1 MSFLSILGLRNWF
14 KKTKQPKL
22 TKSMANKSLSLE
34 CMEERIVPAVT
45 ISANSTL
52 AHNGGQVLHIVG
64 TPLVDIVTLSL
75 TPDGKTLT
83 VKDAVSTG
91 TGTPFGGTND
101 GTTYTLNF
109 TTAIADTF
117 AGICVELLGSSDLLN
132 ISGGLDLRNITTSK
146 LATNTMQLEFYGFS
160 RNVDEA
166 NNTLAFLGNSGVDL
180 TTASKNDDIVYK
192 NWQTID
198 NQDTTSKNAI
208 SIASVIGTSPFNY
221 FNVAAYDTVNHATRI
236 INITSTGGS
245 GPITFQVDT
254 PTSLTAPAFL
264 NFDTQ
269 LDLTTDLRIGYR
281 QSTEVVN
288 ITSNAIL
295 YDPIA
300 VNDPQISFSS
310 PNAATAGNLY
320 IQTQGSVNLNGIDLK
335 NSNLIVSD
343 TGDFTATGDVRAN
356 NIDFA
361 SGSNQNFQAS
371 FDQNVTV
378 EDNFIIYS
386 FGSGSSGSSI
396 SIGNNANT
404 NTNSS
409 TLPFVSNSYS
419 FNVGGKFIVDP
430 SLTLNLTNNNP
441 FVPAINVS
449 PTNGIYNLNVF
460 SDISTVSTSA
470 TIKNTGTLAIGAP
483 GRTPALL
490 PPGEDGATFT
500 ILNGA
505 LDASKTIRPDNK
517 QYSATTLFGSITA
530 ATTIT
535 MYGNLNIAA
544 ATIAPFD
551 REFSITTQK
560 GNLELAN
567 LGTKT
572 YFDILFGSSVNGTSG
587 SNLTLS
593 AGTPVNG
600 NIPDANTLGLLNNIY
615 IGGVN
620 GPNRTLTIAQSA
632 GFESNGS
639 IRLANLNL
647 NDAGLS
653 SNRGA
658 GYYRF
663 KQNIGTSVFGG
674 GVTLSADT
682 GLYNIDFQGTDN
694 YFAGATII
702 SNYGKVL
709 LGVNQ
714 ASQFN
719 FAGGVTFSATQV
731 NNVIYAPTVSG
742 TGTLSGNVTLD
753 GATLAPGSF
762 YNSAG
767 LLVNI
772 GILTFKGNL
781 IFKDKFPTAS
791 SDDNKA
797 IYYVELLGNIPGL
810 NQDQIVTENF
820 FFLQDTPI
828 LYPVLRNQT
837 LVPGTQF
844 TIVRQKGATPVYGQF
859 SGLTDQSSNTYSDL
873 NEGDTFFAAGA
884 EYVISYRGGD
894 GNDVVITFV
903 GSATGAN
910 QTYVFVDQNNVLNVI
925 GGDGLSDVTI
935 KMEQDTNDPLI
946 TNLVISD
953 TLYGLDG
960 FAYGSKASG
969 NVLTIPISEASTVG
983 KGSFLG
989 LKIEQNGGSDNLNL
1003 SNVSFQTIDLLD
1015 PSRLFGTFLPLF
1027 QNDNL
1032 YTNTLLNPNIDNV
1045 YFSFNGGPTAYPSKD
1060 VDNLNILGLNQ
1071 NVQTGL
1077 TNSSTVTIQGYDIVD
1092 SYDLT
1097 TFVESSGT
1105 LLSASQGSES
1115 FKLIGNIYI
1124 DLGTLTFGTINQSN
1138 TQSLNGNANGTV
1150 NQKVPLTGGTIT
1162 FGGDVFLSNGV
1173 ILNLGDG
1180 IAATNLVI
1188 QSIKGTDGGLPSYI
1202 NFNVKSTNQVYN
1214 GINEDP
1220 RNAQTYLQSTIN
1232 GGKIIVLG
1240 SLETDLGGINSAGKN
1255 FPGIIIENSADVFF
1269 NGNVSASG
1277 ISIFNSDGN
1286 VSFLSV
1292 VGSETVTSQQ
1302 PDILIT
1308 EVTLGHSVIFND
1320 NLFANKVL
1328 SVGNASQSTYG
1339 LSFLGSITTVN
1350 NNTDLYNTGG
1360 IVLGDSNDILNFFNG
1375 IQIQTQAPIATI
1387 YGQIFSK
1394 GAAINLNP
1402 LSIRLTG
1409 DSSITSNK
1417 DVVNQPASI
1426 SLSQLLTSG
1435 FTLTLSSGNVVSSTI
1450 NINQIR
1456 ETGGKLIVNSSGG
1469 VTINQV
1475 GFNGDPTGNPVL
1487 ASEIFGSVMIND
1499 TIGDVIFAGP
1509 VLVNEIITTRQNYNV
1524 IFDGLPSNSSYTSS
1538 VNSVPV
1544 NRWFYFVTGSNPTQ
1558 FLNKGN
1564 VTFGTHGSDS
1574 QSDMDFFIFNG
1585 GVSTTEI
1592 TGVTNLASRFYS
1604 ANTDIILGN
1613 SVISN
1618 DSFINTYFSSQ
1629 MFNDVNGP
1637 TFLNP
1642 VVDTT
1647 GSFRANEQ
1655 INAQVLNLFG
1665 YKSLQLNRLGFL
1677 QIPFEGYPQPLG
1689 DLPAVTGNISFK
1701 SVSNSESYLH
1711 INAGGLGIF
1720 GTTIGGNVSI
1730 DNYAGGIT
1738 DDKLGF
1744 YRGNDFTFVNNLT
1757 ANNLF
1762 FGVSANGDG
1771 PSTLV
1776 SYGVELFGGITIQND
1791 FKVSNT
1797 FTVTPDVNNLL
1808 LLGSS
1813 NIISADSNIANSGII
1828 QIGNSST
1835 DNFSSTVNINVRG
1848 PAVRKLG
1855 GNFSA
1860 NNSKF
1865 LDFGPGPISLVA
1877 DTTITTSG
1885 TGFTTLGQINNNQ
1898 FNLTVNGV
1906 AELQKFAN
1914 DFALAPYPTLTNPAS
1929 YIPVNNIVGSGTG
1942 SGNVTF
1948 NGIVKV
1954 QGDKISQLGTN
1965 TVINSGFDDT
1975 NGNGS
1980 ASVGYI
1986 LAPKLVVSGGGGRGA
2001 SAVASLG
2008 LPIQGF
2014 NGIVDSVNN
2023 SVRFI
2028 TPFGTGFI
2036 TGDRVTI
2043 QPSTISIDAS
2053 GNVVVTPTTISN
2065 PARARITADTTG
2077 AITELTLTNTSAVFN
2092 GYSFAGS
2099 GYTDL
2104 NNLVIVQS
2112 STLFAAIPTSVVGG
2126 IVAVTLSSAGSGYS
2140 SIPTITALSVTS
2152 GRTPSS
2158 AINGSVVPDP
2168 VVLASVIVSSI
2179 PTGNVVNIPTTT
2191 TLRKQGTGSVILNSD
2206 SSANNAG
2213 LATTIENG
2221 NFFFENGKINSAT
2234 VTNVSGNGL
2243 LGGTKGT
2250 LGAVNVLPR
2259 GQLSPGNLTNPI
2271 GVLNLQGNLTET
2283 TLSVQSTYKVD
2294 IRSVAF
2300 NLFDQVN
2307 VTGTVSLAKN
2317 NVNGILDV
2325 AFTPD
2330 ASVTIGN
2337 AFGIISND
2345 GTDLVTGNFVTVGGR
2360 ALTQNSTFT
2369 VNMPDG
2375 VNVATFQISY
2385 TGNIAAN
2392 GTASLT
2398 GGNDVVI
2405 QITGIQTISST
2416 LAAKSQ
2422 NPNKFFAV
2430 STDSGGGPIVRISF
2444 ADGSG
2449 FSFFAYD
2456 TSFTGGVRTA
2466 IGDVNGDGNP
2476 DLITAAGPGGG
2487 PHVVIWTITAG
2498 VPYATVQSGF
2508 FAFEPGFTGGITLAT
2523 GNINGDVSASGNAL
2537 DDIIVGAGAGGGP
2550 RVIAFAGNA
2559 NFAAI
2564 NNQSQLVDF
2573 FAYAPEFNL
2582 GVNVA
2587 AGDRTGDGKDEI
2599 ITGAAQGGGP
2609 HVQVWQIS
2617 NGTANSI
2624 QSFFAFDPS
2633 FLCGVFV
2640 GSGDLDGDSLADIY
2654 TGTGSGPIGSVG
2666 IYFGN
2671 GAVSR
2676 LEPFGSGFT
2685 GGVRVGAALGAFN
2698 SVTNTY
2704 PPYLLTA
2711 AGPGGGPQVS
2721 LFNSNLNIVDAF
2733 FAFQENF
2740 TGGVLA
2746 STTVN
2751 N

>member
-1 MSFLSILGLRNWF
+1 MSFFSKLRLRNWF

-22 TKSMANKSLSLE
+22 TKSIANKSLSLE

-45 ISANSTL
+45 ISANNTI
-52 AHNGGQVLHIVG
+52 AHNGGSVLHIVG

-83 VKDAVSTG
+83 VTDTTKGTG
-91 TGTPFGGTND
+91 AGTPFGGTND
-101 GTTYTLNF
+101 GTIYTLNF

-117 AGICVELLGSSDLLN
+117 AGICVELLGSSDILN

-146 LATNTMQLEFYGFS
+146 LATNTMQLEFYGFD
-160 RNVDEA
+160 RNTDEA
-166 NNTLAFLGNSGVDL
+166 NNTLAFLGNGAVDL
-180 TTASKNDDIVYK
+180 TIASKNDDIVYK

-198 NQDTTSKNAI
+198 NQDTNSKNAI
-208 SIASVIGTSPFNY
+208 SIASVIGTSKFNF
-221 FNVAAYDTVNHATRI
+221 FNIADYDTTNHATRT
-236 INITSTGGS
+236 INITSTGGI

-264 NFDTQ
+264 NFDTT
-269 LDLTTDLRIGYR
+269 LNLTTDLRIGHR
-281 QSTEVVN
+281 QSTELVN
-288 ITSNAIL
+288 ITSSATL
-295 YDPIA
+295 YDPTPA
-300 VNDPQISFSS
+300 ANDPQISFSS
-310 PNAATAGNLY
+310 GGGDLF
-320 IQTQGSVNLNGIDLK
+320 IQTQGSVNLHGIQLN
-335 NSNLIVSD
+335 NSNLIVSN
-343 TGDFTATGDVRAN
+343 TGDFTATGDVQAN

-371 FDQNVTV
+371 FDQNVNVINDFT
-378 EDNFIIYS
+378 IYS

-396 SIGNNANT
+396 SIGNNAST
-404 NTNSS
+404 NTKST
-409 TLPFVSNSYS
+409 TLPRVSDSYS
-419 FNVGGKFIVDP
+419 FNVRGKFIVDP
-430 SLTLNLTNNNP
+430 SLTLNSANPNVTNPNP
-441 FVPAINVS
+441 FTPQINVT
-449 PTNGIYNLNVF
+449 PTNGIYNLNVY
-460 SDISTVSTSA
+460 SDITTITTSA

-490 PPGEDGATFT
+490 PNVNGGATFT

-505 LDASKTIRPDNK
+505 LDVSKNVRPDNK
-517 QYSATTLFGSITA
+517 QYSASTLFGSITA

-535 MYGNLNIAA
+535 IYGNLNIAA
-544 ATIAPFD
+544 ATVLPFN
-551 REFSITTQK
+551 RNFSITTQN
-560 GNLELAN
+560 GNFELAN
-567 LGTKT
+567 LGTDT
-572 YFDILFGSSVNGTSG
+572 YFDILFGSSINGTSG

-593 AGTPVNG
+593 AGTPLNG

-639 IRLANLNL
+639 VRLANLNL
-647 NDAGLS
+647 NNAGFS

-658 GYYRF
+658 GYYTF
-663 KQNIGTSVFGG
+663 KQNIGTSVSGG
-674 GVTLSADT
+674 GVALSANK
-682 GLYNIDFQGTDN
+682 GFYNIDFQGTDN
-694 YFAGATII
+694 YFANVDNTETTI

-709 LGVNQ
+709 LGINQ

-719 FAGGVTFSATQV
+719 FEDGVTFSATLD
-731 NNVIYAPTVSG
+731 NNVINAPTVSG
-742 TGTLSGNVTLD
+742 TGTLSGTVILD
-753 GATLAPGSF
+753 GATLAPGQF
-762 YNSAG
+762 FNSAG

-772 GILTFKGNL
+772 GILTFKGDL
-781 IFKDKFPTAS
+781 RFQEKFPTAS
-791 SDDNKA
+791 SDDSKA

-810 NQDQIVTENF
+810 NQDQIVTEKF
-820 FFLQDTPI
+820 FVLVDAPI

-837 LVPGTQF
+837 IVPGTQF
-844 TIVRQKGATPVYGQF
+844 TIVRQRGATPVYGQF
-859 SGLTDQSSNTYSDL
+859 SGLTDQSSNTYSVL
-873 NEGDTFFAAGA
+873 NEGSTFFAAGA

-903 GSATGAN
+903 GFATGGD
-910 QTYVFVDQNNVLNVI
+910 QTYVFVDQNNALNVI
-925 GGDGLSDVTI
+925 GGNGLSDVTI
-935 KMEQDTNDPLI
+935 KMEADTIDPLI
-946 TNLVISD
+946 TNLIISD
-953 TLYGLDG
+953 TSYGLSG
-960 FAYGSKASG
+960 FAYGFKASG
-969 NVLTIPISEASTVG
+969 NVLTIPISEASAVG

-989 LKIEQNGGSDNLNL
+989 LKVEQNGGSDRLNL
-1003 SNVSFQTIDLLD
+1003 SDVSFQTIILNDGAA
-1015 PSRLFGTFLPLF
+1015 SVFGAPLSSNSA
-1027 QNDNL
+1027 NDNL
-1032 YTNTLLNPNIDNV
+1032 YTNTLLNPNINNV
-1045 YFSFNGGPTAYPSKD
+1045 YFSFNGGPSAFPSKD
-1060 VDNLNILGLNQ
+1060 VDILDILGKNQ

-1077 TNSSTVTIQGYDIVD
+1077 TNSSTVTIQGYDILD
-1092 SYDLT
+1092 SIDYD
-1097 TFVESSGT
+1097 TFSTPEPSTGT
-1105 LLSASQGSES
+1105 LLSASQGSDS
-1115 FKLIGNIYI
+1115 FKIFGNVYI
-1124 DLGTLTFGTINQSN
+1124 DFGTLTFGTINQSN

-1150 NQKVPLTGGTIT
+1150 NQLVPLTGGTIT
-1162 FGGDVFLSNGV
+1162 FGGDVFLSNDV
-1173 ILNLGDG
+1173 TLNLGDG

-1188 QSIKGTDGGLPSYI
+1188 QSIKGTDGGSPSII
-1202 NFNVKSTNQVYN
+1202 NFDVKSTNQVYN
-1214 GINEDP
+1214 GINQDLS
-1220 RNAQTYLQSTIN
+1220 NKQTFLQSTIN
-1232 GGKIIVLG
+1232 GGRIIVLG
-1240 SLETDLGGINSAGKN
+1240 SLETDLSNIN
-1255 FPGIIIENSADVFF
+1255 IENSSDVFF
-1269 NGNVSASG
+1269 NGNVSASK
-1277 ISIFNSDGN
+1277 INIINSDGN
-1286 VSFLSV
+1286 VNFLSV
-1292 VGSETVTSQQ
+1292 VGSETITSEQ

-1320 NLFANKVL
+1320 NLFVN
-1328 SVGNASQSTYG
+1328 SVSSIGNASQSTYG

-1350 NNTDLYNTGG
+1350 NNTDLSNTGG

-1375 IQIQTQAPIATI
+1375 IQIQTQAPIVTI
-1387 YGQIFSK
+1387 FGQIFSK
-1394 GAAINLNP
+1394 GAAISLQS

-1426 SLSQLLTSG
+1426 SLSQVLTSG

-1456 ETGGKLIVNSSGG
+1456 ENGGKLIINSSGG

-1475 GFNGDPTGNPVL
+1475 GFIGNPTGNPVL
-1487 ASEIFGSVMIND
+1487 PSEIFGSVNIID
-1499 TIGDVIFAGP
+1499 TVGDVIFAGP

-1524 IFDGLPSNSSYTSS
+1524 IFDGLSSNSSYTST

-1544 NRWFYFVTGSNPTQ
+1544 NRWFYFVTGPNPTQ

-1574 QSDMDFFIFNG
+1574 QSDMDFFIFGG
-1585 GVSTTEI
+1585 GVSTIDI

-1629 MFNDVNGP
+1629 MFNDVYGP

-1642 VVDTT
+1642 VVDAA

-1665 YKSLQLNRLGFL
+1665 YKSLQLNNTGFL

-1701 SVSNSESYLH
+1701 TVSNSESYLH

-1720 GTTIGGNVSI
+1720 GATIGGDVSI
-1730 DNYAGGIT
+1730 DNYSGGIT
-1738 DDKLGF
+1738 DDKLGL
-1744 YRGNDFTFVNNLT
+1744 YRGNNYTFINKLN
-1757 ANNLF
+1757 ANNLY

-1771 PSTLV
+1771 SSTLV

-1813 NIISADSNIANSGII
+1813 NFISADSNIANSGII
-1828 QIGNSST
+1828 QLGNSPT
-1835 DNFSSTVNINVRG
+1835 DKFSSTVNINVRG
-1848 PAVRKLG
+1848 PAVRQLG
-1855 GNFSA
+1855 GIFSA
-1860 NNSKF
+1860 VNSKF

-1885 TGFTTLGQINNNQ
+1885 TGFTTLGQVNNNQ
-1898 FNLTVNGV
+1898 FSLTVNGV

-1914 DFALAPYPTLTNPAS
+1914 DFGLAPYPSLTNPAS

-1942 SGNVTF
+1942 PGNVTF

-1980 ASVGYI
+1980 ASIGYV
-1986 LAPKLVVSGGGGRGA
+1986 LAPKLVISGGGGRGA

-2014 NGIVDSVNN
+2014 NGIVNSVNN
-2023 SVRFI
+2023 SVQFI

-2043 QPSTISIDAS
+2043 QPST
-2053 GNVVVTPTTISN
+2053 TTISN
-2065 PARARITADTTG
+2065 PATAVITADTNG
-2077 AITELTLTNTSAVFN
+2077 AITGLTLTNTSAVFN
-2092 GYSFAGS
+2092 GYKFAGS

-2104 NNLVIVQS
+2104 TNLVIVQS
-2112 STLFAAIPTSVVGG
+2112 PLLFAAIPTNVVGG
-2126 IVAVTLSSAGSGYS
+2126 IVAVTLSSGGSGYS
-2140 SIPTITALSVTS
+2140 SIPTISALSVIA
-2152 GRTPSS
+2152 GRTPTS
-2158 AINGSVVPDP
+2158 AINGSVVPNP
-2168 VVLASVIVSSI
+2168 VILASVIVSSI
-2179 PTGNVVNIPTTT
+2179 PTGNVVNIPATT
-2191 TLRKQGTGSVILNSD
+2191 TLRKQGTGSVFLNFD
-2206 SSANNAG
+2206 SSSTTVG
-2213 LATTIENG
+2213 LNTTIENG
-2221 NFFFENGKINSAT
+2221 NFFFENGKINAAT

-2259 GQLSPGNLTNPI
+2259 GQLSPGNLTNSI
-2271 GVLNLQGNLTET
+2271 GVLNLQGN
-2283 TLSVQSTYKVD
+2283 LSVQSTYKVD

-2307 VTGTVSLAKN
+2307 VTGAVSLAKN

-2330 ASVTIGN
+2330 ADVIAGN
-2337 AFGIISND
+2337 TFGIISND
-2345 GTDLVTGNFVTVGGR
+2345 GTDAVTGTTTSTGTTYFKTPAGVVLNQGG
-2360 ALTQNSTFT
+2360 TFT
-2369 VNMPDG
+2369 VNMPNGTD
-2375 VNVATFQISY
+2375 VATFQISY

-2398 GGNDVVI
+2398 GGNDVVV
-2405 QITGIQTISST
+2405 QITGIQSISSAA
-2416 LAAKSQ
+2416 AAKSQ
-2422 NPNKFFAV
+2422 NPNKLFAV
-2430 STDSGGGPIVRISF
+2430 STDSGGGPIVKISF

-2466 IGDVNGDGNP
+2466 IGDVNGDGTP

-2487 PHVVIWTITAG
+2487 PHVVIWTITPG

-2523 GNINGDVSASGNAL
+2523 GNINGDLSSSGKSL

-2550 RVIAFAGNA
+2550 RVKAFAGNA
-2559 NFAAI
+2559 SFAAI

-2587 AGDRTGDGKDEI
+2587 AGDRTSDGNDEI

-2617 NGTANSI
+2617 NGSANSI
-2624 QSFFAFDPS
+2624 QSFFAFDPT

-2685 GGVRVGAALGAFN
+2685 GGVRVGAALGGTN
-2698 SVTNTY
+2698 SPPNI
-2704 PPYLLTA
+2704 PYLLTA

-2721 LFNSNLNIVDAF
+2721 LFDSNLNIVDAF

-2751 N
+2751 T

>member
-1 MSFLSILGLRNWF
+1 MSFLRNLGLSNWF

-22 TKSMANKSLSLE
+22 TKSLANKSLSLE

-45 ISANSTL
+45 IFADPAI
-52 AHNGGQVLHIVG
+52 AHNGGFVLHIIGSAAPDV
-64 TPLVDIVTLSL
+64 VTLSL
-75 TPDGKTLT
+75 SADGKTLT
-83 VKDAVSTG
+83 VTDPSPFDPLTG
-91 TGTPFGGTND
+91 LGGTGNGTPFGGTND
-101 GTTYTLNF
+101 GATYTLTF

-117 AGICVELLGSSDLLN
+117 AGICVELKASSDILN
-132 ISGGLDLRNITTSK
+132 IGGSLDLRNITTGAT
-146 LATNTMQLEFYGFS
+146 ATNTMQLEFYGFD
-160 RNVDEA
+160 RNTDEGL
-166 NNTLAFLGNSGVDL
+166 NTLAFLGNGAADL
-180 TTASKNDDIVYK
+180 TIASKNDDIVYK

-198 NQDTTSKNAI
+198 NQDPASKNAI
-208 SIASVIGTSPFNY
+208 SIASVIGTSKFNF
-221 FNVAAYDTVNHATRI
+221 FNIADYDTTNHATRT
-236 INITSTGGS
+236 INITSTGGI

-254 PTSLTAPAFL
+254 PNSLTAPAFL
-264 NFDTQ
+264 NFDTR
-269 LDLTTDLRIGYR
+269 LNLTTDLRIGHR

-288 ITSNAIL
+288 ITSAASL
-295 YDPIA
+295 YDPNFNP
-300 VNDPQISFSS
+300 NDAPQISFSS
-310 PNAATAGNLY
+310 GGGDLY
-320 IQTQGSVNLNGIDLK
+320 IQTQGSVNLHGIQLN
-335 NSNLIVSD
+335 NSDLIVSN
-343 TGDFTATGDVRAN
+343 TGNFTATGNVRAN

-371 FDQNVTV
+371 FDQNVNVINDFT
-378 EDNFIIYS
+378 IYS
-386 FGSGSSGSSI
+386 FGSGASGSSI

-404 NTNSS
+404 NTPSE
-409 TLPFVSNSYS
+409 TFPLVSNSYS

-430 SLTLNLTNNNP
+430 SLSLNITDPNNP
-441 FVPAINVS
+441 FTPLINVT
-449 PTNGIYNLNVF
+449 PTNGIYDLNVY
-460 SDISTVSTSA
+460 SDISKITTSA
-470 TIKNTGTLAIGAP
+470 TIKNTGTLAIGTP

-490 PPGEDGATFT
+490 PNVNGGATFT

-505 LDASKTIRPDNK
+505 LDVSKNVRPDNK
-517 QYSATTLFGSITA
+517 QYSASTLFGSITA

-535 MYGNLNIAA
+535 IYGNLNIAA
-544 ATIAPFD
+544 ATVLPFD
-551 REFSITTQK
+551 RDFFITTQN
-560 GNLELAN
+560 GNFELAN

-572 YFDILFGSSVNGTSG
+572 YFDILFGSSINGTSG
-587 SNLTLS
+587 SDLTLS
-593 AGTPVNG
+593 AGTSVNN

-639 IRLANLNL
+639 VRLSNLNL
-647 NDAGLS
+647 NNAGLS

-658 GYYRF
+658 GYYTF
-663 KQNIGTSVFGG
+663 KQNIGTSVLGG

-682 GLYNIDFQGTDN
+682 GFYNIDFQGTDN
-694 YFAGATII
+694 YFAGATTI
-702 SNYGKVL
+702 SNFGKVL
-709 LGVNQ
+709 LGINQ

-719 FAGGVTFSATQV
+719 FQGGVTFSATQV
-731 NNVIYAPTVSG
+731 NNVINAPTVSG

-772 GILTFKGNL
+772 GILTFKDNL
-781 IFKDKFPTAS
+781 FFQEKFPTS
-791 SDDNKA
+791 STDDSKA

-810 NQDQIVTENF
+810 NQDQIVTEKF
-820 FFLQDTPI
+820 FVLGNAPI

-837 LVPGTQF
+837 IVPGTQF
-844 TIVRQKGATPVYGQF
+844 TIVKQKSSTPVYGQF
-859 SGLTDQSSNTYSDL
+859 SGLTNQSLGTYSVL
-873 NEGDTFFAAGA
+873 SEGNTFFASGA
-884 EYVISYRGGD
+884 EFLISYRGGD

-903 GSATGAN
+903 GFATGGN
-910 QTYVFVDQNNVLNVI
+910 QTYVFVDQNNILNVI
-925 GGDGLSDVTI
+925 GGNGLSNVTI
-935 KMEQDTNDPLI
+935 EMEPDANDPLI

-953 TLYGLDG
+953 TSYGLDG

-969 NVLTIPISEASTVG
+969 NVLTIPISEASAIG

-989 LKIEQNGGSDNLNL
+989 LKVEQNGGSDRLNF
-1003 SNVSFQTIDLLD
+1003 SDVSFQTIILND
-1015 PSRLFGTFLPLF
+1015 PSVPFGAPLPSNISNQNLF
-1027 QNDNL
+1027 
-1032 YTNTLLNPNIDNV
+1032 TNTLINPNINNV

-1060 VDNLNILGLNQ
+1060 VDILNILGLNQ

-1077 TNSSTVTIQGYDIVD
+1077 SNSSTVTIQGYDIID
-1092 SYDLT
+1092 SIDFNFT
-1097 TFVESSGT
+1097 IPTPSTGS
-1105 LLSASQGSES
+1105 LLSASQGSDS
-1115 FKLIGNIYI
+1115 FKIIGNVYI
-1124 DLGTLTFGTINQSN
+1124 DFGELTFGTINQSN
-1138 TQSLNGNANGTV
+1138 SQSLNGNANGTV
-1150 NQKVPLTGGTIT
+1150 NQLVPLTGGTIT
-1162 FGGDVFLSNGV
+1162 FGGDVFLSNSV
-1173 ILNLGDG
+1173 TLNLGDG

-1188 QSIKGTDGGLPSYI
+1188 QSIKGTDGGLPSII

-1214 GINEDP
+1214 GINQDP
-1220 RNAQTYLQSTIN
+1220 RNAQTFLQSTIN
-1232 GGKIIVLG
+1232 GGRIIVLG
-1240 SLETDLGGINSAGKN
+1240 SLETDLSSININS
-1255 FPGIIIENSADVFF
+1255 SSDVFF
-1269 NGNVSASG
+1269 NGNVSASK
-1277 ISIFNSDGN
+1277 INIINSDGN
-1286 VSFLSV
+1286 VRFLSV
-1292 VGSETVTSQQ
+1292 VGSETITSQQ

-1320 NLFANKVL
+1320 NLFVN
-1328 SVGNASQSTYG
+1328 SVSSIGNASQSTYG

-1350 NNTDLYNTGG
+1350 NNTDLSNTGG

-1375 IQIQTQAPIATI
+1375 IQIQTQAPIVTI
-1387 YGQIFSK
+1387 FGQIFSK
-1394 GAAINLNP
+1394 GAAISLQS

-1426 SLSQLLTSG
+1426 SLSQVLSSG
-1435 FTLTLSSGNVVSSTI
+1435 FTLTLSSGNVVNSTI

-1475 GFNGDPTGNPVL
+1475 GFIGDPTGNPVL
-1487 ASEIFGSVMIND
+1487 ASEIFGSVIIND
-1499 TIGDVIFAGP
+1499 TVGDVIFAGP

-1524 IFDGLPSNSSYTSS
+1524 IFDGLSSNSSYTST

-1544 NRWFYFVTGSNPTQ
+1544 NRWFYFVTGPNSTQ

-1574 QSDMDFFIFNG
+1574 QSDMDFFIFKG
-1585 GVSTTEI
+1585 GVSTIDI

-1629 MFNDVNGP
+1629 MFNDAYGP

-1642 VVDTT
+1642 VVDAA

-1665 YKSLQLNRLGFL
+1665 YKSLQLNNIGFL
-1677 QIPFEGYPQPLG
+1677 QTPFEGYPQPLG

-1701 SVSNSESYLH
+1701 TVSNSESYLH

-1720 GTTIGGNVSI
+1720 GATIGGNVSI

-1738 DDKLGF
+1738 DDKLGL
-1744 YRGNDFTFVNNLT
+1744 YRGNNYTFINKLN
-1757 ANNLF
+1757 ANNLY

-1771 PSTLV
+1771 SSTLV

-1813 NIISADSNIANSGII
+1813 NFISADSNIANSGII
-1828 QIGNSST
+1828 QLGNSPT
-1835 DNFSSTVNINVRG
+1835 DKFSSTVNINVRG
-1848 PAVRKLG
+1848 PAVRQLG
-1855 GNFSA
+1855 GIFSA
-1860 NNSKF
+1860 VNSKF

-1885 TGFTTLGQINNNQ
+1885 TGFTTLGQVNNNQ
-1898 FNLTVNGV
+1898 FSLTVNGV

-1914 DFALAPYPTLTNPAS
+1914 DFGLAPYPSLTNPAS

-1942 SGNVTF
+1942 TGNVTF

-1980 ASVGYI
+1980 ASIGYV
-1986 LAPKLVVSGGGGRGA
+1986 LAPKLVISGGGGRGA
-2001 SAVASLG
+2001 SAVATLG

-2014 NGIVDSVNN
+2014 NGTIIQNN
-2023 SVRFI
+2023 TVMFT
-2028 TPFGTGFI
+2028 TPFGTGFSNGARI
-2036 TGDRVTI
+2036 EI
-2043 QPSTISIDAS
+2043 QPSTISVDGS
-2053 GNVVVTPTTISN
+2053 GNIVVTPSTISN
-2065 PARARITADTTG
+2065 PARGRITVDGTG
-2077 AITELTLTNTSAVFN
+2077 AITSLTLTNTSAVFN

-2099 GYTDL
+2099 YTDL
-2104 NNLVIVQS
+2104 TNLVIVES
-2112 STLFAAIPTSVVGG
+2112 PTVFARIPNVVGG
-2126 IVAVTLSSAGSGYS
+2126 INAVTLSSSGSGYS
-2140 SIPTITALSVTS
+2140 SIPTISALSVTA

-2158 AINGSVVPDP
+2158 AINGAVTPDP
-2168 VVLASVIVSSI
+2168 VILASVILSSI
-2179 PTGNVVNIPTTT
+2179 PTGNVISIPTTT
-2191 TLRKQGTGSVILNSD
+2191 TLRKQGAGSVFLNTD
-2206 SSANNAG
+2206 SSATTAG
-2213 LATTIENG
+2213 LVTTIENG
-2221 NFFFENGKINSAT
+2221 NFFFENAKINAAT
-2234 VTNVSGNGL
+2234 VTNVAGNGL

-2259 GQLSPGNLTNPI
+2259 GQLSPGDLSTAI
-2271 GVLNLQGNLTET
+2271 GVLNLQGNL
-2283 TLSVQSTYKVD
+2283 SIQSTYKVD

-2300 NLFDQVN
+2300 NLYDQVN
-2307 VTGTVSLAKN
+2307 VTGAVSLAKN

-2330 ASVTIGN
+2330 ASVAIGN

-2345 GTDLVTGNFVTVGGR
+2345 GTDAVIGNFVTVAGK

-2405 QITGIQTISST
+2405 QITGIQSISST
-2416 LAAKSQ
+2416 VAAKSQ

-2430 STDSGGGPIVRISF
+2430 STDSGGGPIVRINF

-2456 TSFTGGVRTA
+2456 TNFNGGVRTA

-2487 PHVVIWTITAG
+2487 PHVIIWTITAG

-2508 FAFEPGFTGGITLAT
+2508 FAFEPGFIGGITLAT

-2550 RVIAFAGNA
+2550 RVKAFAGNA
-2559 NFAAI
+2559 SFSAI

-2654 TGTGSGPIGSVG
+2654 TGTGSGPTGSVA

-2671 GAVSR
+2671 GATSR